1 MVARNSKKTRHK
13 VSVMMLV
20 CGILCLGLYVR
31 SGFEHWT
38 CGDSE
43 AELQAFLEQQQ
54 RSEVVLQKVNE
65 RNRVKAVIYERE
77 DLGTCIAIFER
88 RLLGARWK
96 YTGMDMLV
104 ENGLQKEGSWHS
116 VGMNDSKCE
125 VVVCGDNRGGDIGS
139 YVLRDAE
146 EVARSGLEADYIID
160 IYILDGI
167 SELPDD
173 FRQYAPDG
181 SVFEPA

>member
-1 MVARNSKKTRHK
+1 MKKKEMRG
-13 VSVMMLV
+13 SWILLFLLLILLV
-20 CGILCLGLYVR
+20 GYHISDLFGP
-31 SGFEHWT
+31 ET
-38 CGDSE
+38 CGTSNE
-43 AELQAFLEQQQ
+43 SLHIFLEEQIQD
-54 RSEVVLQKVNE
+54 EVEVLKVKE
-65 RNRVKAVIYERE
+65 DGRIKAAIYNRD
-77 DLGTCIAIFER
+77 DLGTCIAMFER
-88 RLLGARWK
+88 KLFGLRWE

-104 ENGLQKEGSWHS
+104 ENGLQKEGSWHR

-125 VVVCGDNRGGDIGS
+125 VVVCGDNRGGDIGA